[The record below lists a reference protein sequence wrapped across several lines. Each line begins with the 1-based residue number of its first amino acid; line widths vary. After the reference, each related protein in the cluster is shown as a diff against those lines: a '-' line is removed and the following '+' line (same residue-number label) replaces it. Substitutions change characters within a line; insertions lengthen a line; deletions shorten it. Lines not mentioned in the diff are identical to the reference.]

1 MAAAVEAEKK
11 VEVGEEEKEKSGELL
26 FCGATCWDTIGR
38 RKGNVEGNLV
48 SPTRLRPLVSVNI
61 RFVASGCASCH
72 CVALDVEGRCYTWG
86 RNERGQLGHG
96 DTIQRDRPTVVS
108 ELLKYKVVRA
118 ASGRAHTVVVTED
131 GLSLSFGWNKH
142 GQLGSG
148 SVRNEIESSP
158 VRCLVSEVK
167 NLACGADFTV
177 WLSSVEG
184 ASILT
189 AGLPQY
195 GQLGH
200 GTDSEY
206 NTKDS
211 SVRLAYEA
219 QPRPKAIASL
229 AGETIVKV
237 ACGTNHTVA
246 VDSNGFVYTWGFG
259 GYGRLGHREQKDEWL
274 PRRVDIFQRH
284 NTLPPDAVLSAGS
297 VNSACTAAGGQLYMW
312 GKIKTT
318 GDDWMYPKPLMDL
331 SGWNIRCMDSGN
343 MHHFVGA
350 DASCISW
357 GHAQHGELGFGPN
370 GQKSSAVP
378 KKVDILEGM
387 HVISV
392 ACGMGHSM
400 VIVDR
405 TNAGDRLDQLDTY
418 DGKDSGEGSE
428 EPEIK
433 TVAKQT
439 TKKGSAKAANNSNKR
454 KKSKHS
460 SDSEDEESDDDSEN
474 GEEQVNGET
483 EKESKGGKGS
493 NGGRGKGAAK
503 PVRGRGRPPSA
514 NKSSQPSQ
522 GKTGKRGRPR
532 KS

>member
-1 MAAAVEAEKK
+1 MNHALGTRQQCRIKLAHQRPVAGSMLDAFHYAVFFLYLKLSSPARIIY
-11 VEVGEEEKEKSGELL
+11 LA
-26 FCGATCWDTIGR
+26 F
-38 RKGNVEGNLV
+38 NLV
-48 SPTRLRPLVSVNI
+48 VHFLPYPLDFVLPSALQVS
-61 RFVASGCASCH
+61 
-72 CVALDVEGRCYTWG
+72 L
-86 RNERGQLGHG
+86 
-96 DTIQRDRPTVVS
+96 P
-108 ELLKYKVVRA
+108 
-118 ASGRAHTVVVTED
+118 D
-131 GLSLSFGWNKH
+131 GLSH
-142 GQLGSG
+142 
-148 SVRNEIESSP
+148 
-158 VRCLVSEVK
+158 C
-167 NLACGADFTV
+167 
-177 WLSSVEG
+177 
-184 ASILT
+184 
-189 AGLPQY
+189 
-195 GQLGH
+195 
-200 GTDSEY
+200 
-206 NTKDS
+206 
-211 SVRLAYEA
+211 
-219 QPRPKAIASL
+219 
-229 AGETIVKV
+229 
-237 ACGTNHTVA
+237 
-246 VDSNGFVYTWGFG
+246 
-259 GYGRLGHREQKDEWL
+259 
-274 PRRVDIFQRH
+274 
-284 NTLPPDAVLSAGS
+284 
-297 VNSACTAAGGQLYMW
+297 
-312 GKIKTT
+312 
-318 GDDWMYPKPLMDL
+318 
-331 SGWNIRCMDSGN
+331 GWNIRCMDSGN